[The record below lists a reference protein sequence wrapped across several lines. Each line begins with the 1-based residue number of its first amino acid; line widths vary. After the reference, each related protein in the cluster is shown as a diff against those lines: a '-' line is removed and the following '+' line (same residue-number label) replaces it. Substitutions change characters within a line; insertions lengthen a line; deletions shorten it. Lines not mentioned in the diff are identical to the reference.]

1 MRTHFNHTLG
11 LAGMSTVLDALW
23 VGVPVLTGAFPT
35 PAWSHARADRARL
48 SMPARTALS
57 LVLNSGCDGR
67 QRDDEQKEQEA
78 IAQRKETVV
87 EAKEAVRL
95 RQQHPARKSKSL
107 YSSKTPPP
115 PPPSS
120 ADSAQT
126 LHASQPPDQASQ
138 SSQSLEASQARATS
152 GPHRINEQP
161 IGVEAELERAYA
173 AEWRALHRA
182 APRALLAEAGLPFAN
197 HPPHSSVVETAADTA
212 DTGANSGSSS
222 GSAASEAGSES
233 KSESESASE
242 SASESRLQQRWS
254 DLLRARTER
263 HATIAHSDDDFVD
276 RAVRLLA
283 SVSSALNA
291 SSSSS
296 SSSSPSSSSSTSSS
310 STPSLVLLPATV
322 SLSALRRCLV
332 RARASTSPLFDMRRF
347 ARHLE
352 AAVALAWARLRDGR
366 APQHLVVAP
375 PPPPPPVGSS
385 RVPRRVS

>member
-1 MRTHFNHTLG
+1 M
-11 LAGMSTVLDALW
+11 LDALW
-23 VGVPVLTGAFPT
+23 VGVPVLTGAFPS

-67 QRDDEQKEQEA
+67 QRDDEQKEEEA
-78 IAQRKETVV
+78 SAQRKETTV
-87 EAKEAVRL
+87 EAKETVRL

-115 PPPSS
+115 PPPPSS

-126 LHASQPPDQASQ
+126 LHSSQPPDQASQ
-138 SSQSLEASQARATS
+138 SSQSSEASQARGTS
-152 GPHRINEQP
+152 PHYIDAEP
-161 IGVEAELERAYA
+161 MGFEGELERAYA
-173 AEWRALHRA
+173 SEWRTLHRA
-182 APRALLAEAGLPFAN
+182 APRALLVSAGLSFAD
-197 HPPHSSVVETAADTA
+197 HHQHSSSEETAADTA
-212 DTGANSGSSS
+212 SNAGTADAAGNGANSGSSS
-222 GSAASEAGSES
+222 DSAAASETES
-233 KSESESASE
+233 KSESESESASAS

-254 DLLRARTER
+254 DLLRARIER

-283 SVSSALNA
+283 SVPSTRNA
-291 SSSSS
+291 SLTL
-296 SSSSPSSSSSTSSS
+296 SSSSPPSS
-310 STPSLVLLPATV
+310 STPPPPAAAV

-375 PPPPPPVGSS
+375 PPPPLPPLAGSS
-385 RVPRRVS
+385 RVPRSVS